1 MTLRIVFFMGLVL
14 GILLIIDSILLTE
27 YKLILRD
34 SFIVVEGL
42 SDRIGEDNLDITH
55 LFT

>member
-1 MTLRIVFFMGLVL
+1 MGLVL